1 MRNAPYGVN
10 VKGILIN
17 KMFTDRAI
25 ITIKAGDGGNGITS
39 FLHYK
44 GIVGG
49 GPDGG
54 DGGKGGDVVFVADRH
69 LSSLSDYYYKTK
81 FVAENGTAGGPKKCF
96 GKAGQDL
103 VLKVPLGTIIKDRAT
118 GGIIADMFTD
128 GQRKTVLTGG
138 DGGKGNARFTNARR
152 HAPHFSQTGEK
163 TETKQV
169 VLELKTIAD
178 VGLVGF
184 PNVGK
189 STLLSKITSA
199 RPKIA
204 NYHFTTLEPN
214 LGVCDYYD
222 EQFTIADIPGLIE
235 GASEGAGLGISFLRH
250 IERTRMLVH
259 VVDVSGIEGRDPY
272 DDYLKI
278 NNELKKYGEN
288 LTGLKQIIAANK
300 VDVYG
305 AEEKLKEFK
314 QKIGRKHKIVP
325 ISAVTGDGLNDL
337 KKAVKEQLD
346 KLPPV
351 EPLEFEEFNYV
362 KPERLSFEILREG
375 ETFVVVGTLV
385 EVLKRNVVMDDM
397 NSLAYLQKVLR
408 DRGVISELKKM
419 GANEKS
425 TIIIGG
431 EEFEFVE

>member
-1 MRNAPYGVN
+1 
-10 VKGILIN
+10 
-17 KMFTDRAI
+17 MFIDRAL

-39 FLHYK
+39 FLHFK
-44 GIVGG
+44 GKVGG

-54 DGGKGGDVVFVADRH
+54 DGGKGGDIIFVADKH
-69 LSSLSDYYYKTK
+69 LTNLSDYYYKTK
-81 FVAENGTAGGPKKCF
+81 YVAENGEQGGPKDCF
-96 GKAGQDL
+96 GRSGKNL
-103 VLKVPLGTIIKDRAT
+103 VLKVPLGTVIKDRES
-118 GGIIADMFTD
+118 GRIIADMFTD
-128 GQRKTVLTGG
+128 GQQKTVLVGG
-138 DGGKGNARFTNARR
+138 EGGKGNHRFTNSRR

-189 STLLSKITSA
+189 STILSKITKA

-204 NYHFTTLEPN
+204 NYHFTTLSPN

-222 EQFTIADIPGLIE
+222 NQFIVADIPGLIE
-235 GASEGAGLGISFLRH
+235 GASDGAGLGIEFLRH

-259 VVDVSGIEGRDPY
+259 VVDVSGVEGRDPY

-278 NNELKKYGEN
+278 MAELKNYSPQLAK
-288 LTGLKQIIAANK
+288 LKQIVVANK
-300 VDVYG
+300 TDMYG
-305 AEEKLKEFK
+305 AEEKFAEFK
-314 QKIGRKHKIVP
+314 KQIGRKHKV
-325 ISAVTGDGLNDL
+325 ISVSAITGDGLDNL
-337 KKAVKEQLD
+337 KKAMFETLE

-351 EPLEFEEFNYV
+351 KPLEFEEFNYV
-362 KPERLSFEILREG
+362 KPERLSYDIFKEG

-385 EVLKRNVVMDDM
+385 DVLKRNVVLDDM
-397 NSLAYLQKVLR
+397 NSLAYMHKVLR
-408 DRGVISELKKM
+408 DRGVIDELRKM
-419 GANEKS
+419 GATDKS

-431 EEFEFVE
+431 EEFEFVD